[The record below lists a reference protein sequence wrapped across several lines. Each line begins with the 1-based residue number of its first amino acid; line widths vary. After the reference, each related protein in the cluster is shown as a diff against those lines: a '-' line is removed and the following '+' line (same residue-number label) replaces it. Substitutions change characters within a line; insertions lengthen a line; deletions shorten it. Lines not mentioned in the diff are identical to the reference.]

1 MKEKLCESNSYA
13 RSLTF
18 IGRSAKYVVSGTVA
32 TILLLDN
39 SVLPLYY
46 VVIGIWGALFS
57 KVLKNILKQPRPMAS
72 PKRGYGMPSSHT
84 SAIAYFTLLIYFK
97 GPAVITNPSCLLL
110 LNSVMVSYG
119 VMACYWRITSHLHS
133 TSQIAVGGL
142 IGTTGAFL
150 ALYFENAVC
159 FWLNECLSF
168 YQSFFPSSLPLLFAA
183 KLVLS
188 FLGLIIV
195 FFRNIKYF
203 ILSRIDNKSRDM

>member
-1 MKEKLCESNSYA
+1 MKEKPHNLNNNA

-32 TILLLDN
+32 SILLLDN
-39 SVLPLYY
+39 SVIPLYY
-46 VVIGIWGALFS
+46 VVIGICGALFS
-57 KVLKNILKQPRPMAS
+57 KVLKNILKQPRPKAS

-97 GPAVITNPSCLLL
+97 GPAVITNRFHLLL
-110 LNSVMVSYG
+110 LNIAMVFYG

-133 TSQIAVGGL
+133 VSQIAVGGL
-142 IGTTGAFL
+142 IGSIGAFS
-150 ALYFENAVC
+150 ALYFENSVC
-159 FWLNECLSF
+159 YWLNELVDF
-168 YQSFFPSSLPLLFAA
+168 YQSFFPSSFPLLFSV

-188 FLGLIIV
+188 FLGLIVV

-203 ILSRIDNKSRDM
+203 ILSRRENKVM